1 MAARVSGPAAKKHP
15 VIIAMDVLIFAFAIS
30 ELIEALF
37 HVGLDLIVPEAALQ
51 LVTMILRAA
60 AVWHAGRHL

>member
-1 MAARVSGPAAKKHP
+1 
-15 VIIAMDVLIFAFAIS
+15 MDVLIFVFTIS
-30 ELIEALF
+30 ELVEALF
-37 HVGLDLIVPEAALQ
+37 HVGLGLVLPEAALQ

>member
-1 MAARVSGPAAKKHP
+1 MSDAAKKKHP
-15 VIIAMDVLIFAFAIS
+15 FIIAMDVLIFAFAIS

-37 HVGLDLIVPEAALQ
+37 HVGLGFFVPEAALQ
-51 LVTMILRAA
+51 LVTMILRGA